1 MNKIKVIIIS
11 CLLAAITVLL
21 STSIGLF
28 IGYLI
33 EMFILYNFDDNYNR
47 ILYSTI
53 FILLTGIAFALHNVI
68 PPAPNGIEIPRDY
81 KKLYILYYNK
91 GT

>member
-1 MNKIKVIIIS
+1 MNKIIVIIIS

-53 FILLTGIAFALHNVI
+53 FILLTCCIYGIITIN
-68 PPAPNGIEIPRDY
+68 NE
-81 KKLYILYYNK
+81 KEEKQ
-91 GT
+91 

>member
-53 FILLTGIAFALHNVI
+53 FILLTCCIYGIITITNVKEET
-68 PPAPNGIEIPRDY
+68 P
-81 KKLYILYYNK
+81 
-91 GT
+91 